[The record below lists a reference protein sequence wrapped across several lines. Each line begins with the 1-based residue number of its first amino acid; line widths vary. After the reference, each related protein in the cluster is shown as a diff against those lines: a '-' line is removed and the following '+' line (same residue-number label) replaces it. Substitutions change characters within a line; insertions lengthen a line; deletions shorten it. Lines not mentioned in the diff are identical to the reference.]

1 MNNYWK
7 TEWAIEN
14 FWINQT
20 IKYALSKL
28 FEQVVILQ
36 IEIIMEFFKISF
48 HSLSLTEFHKS
59 KRFYIKL
66 K

>member
-7 TEWAIEN
+7 TEWPIEN

-20 IKYALSKL
+20 IKSALSKL

-36 IEIIMEFFKISF
+36 IEIIIEFFKNIFPFSF
-48 HSLSLTEFHKS
+48 FNRAL
-59 KRFYIKL
+59 
-66 K
+66 